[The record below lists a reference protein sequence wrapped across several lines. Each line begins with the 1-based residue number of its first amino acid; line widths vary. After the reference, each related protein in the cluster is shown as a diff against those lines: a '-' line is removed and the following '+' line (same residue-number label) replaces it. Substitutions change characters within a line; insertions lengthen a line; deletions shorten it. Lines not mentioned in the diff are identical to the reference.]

1 MFLSRKRKNGEADV
15 VHQQPNVKPKITM
28 QSQVTS
34 KTATEGANIKP
45 IPTTDGQI
53 EHARSKIAELERQ
66 IEETQLRSTAALRR
80 VEEFK
85 RQEKSRGSLQ
95 KKLDSLRLYCL
106 WCLRNLSCLSELP
119 VPVSHMRRCLSAGV
133 KMKLHEKKRR
143 VSPQSFNANNKK
155 WKALRLK

>member
-1 MFLSRKRKNGEADV
+1 VFLSRKRKNGEADV

-95 KKLDSLRLYCL
+95 KKLDSLRLYSL
-106 WCLRNLSCLSELP
+106 WCL
-119 VPVSHMRRCLSAGV
+119 
-133 KMKLHEKKRR
+133 
-143 VSPQSFNANNKK
+143 
-155 WKALRLK
+155 